1 MSETHLQGDL
11 VAPGADDASTMT
23 ITRARAL
30 SYRGPKRR
38 TKRGPRNYLVEL
50 SAVDVAGEVIRG
62 IGEGQ
67 PRGHRTGDVAGGSWE
82 FLAAAAGHLHHQQ
95 IDVSTP
101 EAALTHI
108 RELVASCWQHA
119 AGLRDSDDG
128 ARPFRGTIMAVEIAL
143 LDLVARRFGLP
154 LADLLGRVRDTAP
167 LAPASLRPRLT
178 ESEISQRLRHQAG
191 RSEYTR
197 LLGTAELDE
206 SIEMM
211 CTAAFINAGPVVAEF
226 EKPQWIDFNGQLSE
240 ALAEQLLDRLVE
252 LMVSGDLPNRLVVE
266 QPVASEE
273 VAALPRL
280 QRRADAAVA
289 AAGLAEGA
297 LVIMADEAIWD
308 AEDLAALAESGT
320 VRALNIRP
328 AQAGGLLASLD
339 LARAFHRTD
348 PEAGVMITRMAGAS
362 RLTTMALRHLALA
375 VPQVDSVKLGSTV
388 DEGLTIVRTA
398 DETVA
403 YDADRQAES
412 AESAESS
419 DAAEVPGENGSA
431 EEEAGSSSADD
442 EASVAEVATGGSEYD
457 DDVEA
462 DADTDA
468 DAARYQLSV
477 GPDAGLGLELVNA
490 NLIEPVLNYTTFP
503 PPRVPVHDGVPARQ
517 YDDVD
522 FIRPLGA
529 YATHGHIVERE
540 ALAYGLNTRRFS
552 KTTFMADD
560 GEHPPLTFRTARWPL
575 SSAAA
580 ASIVRHKESTRIL
593 LDQFG
598 CPVPKGRTFSNGD
611 GERALEYAERI
622 GYPVVLKPAAGSMGV
637 GVTANIGGAEELRS
651 ALERLEGSTM
661 GHGEFIVEQ
670 HIHGRDYRIMVLG
683 DEVVAAVERVPAS
696 VLGDGVSSVAELIL
710 AKNAVRKQNSHLGPL
725 KLKWNATSIY
735 ETARLGYT
743 ADSVIPDGERVFLNS
758 ANNLTQGGDSIE
770 ILDDLHPSIIEASI
784 KAVQAIP
791 GLAYCGVDFLLEDH
805 TRPLDEQEG
814 AVCELNAVA
823 AIPVAEY
830 PMFGTP
836 RPLSEKFFLRSAEV
850 FDVAV
855 SAQRADHLTL
865 LLEVKGRVT
874 GVGYRRWFARRARQH
889 GCAGSIRNRGR
900 RRVEIKVAGPT
911 VAVSALVTAAIL
923 GPARALPTSVRT
935 THIDEDLGDSFEVIT
950 AGGEGLVAA
959 EDDDLGKGGAA

>member
-1 MSETHLQGDL
+1 MSKTDLQGDV
-11 VAPGADDASTMT
+11 VAPVADDASTMT

-38 TKRGPRNYLVEL
+38 TKRGPRNYVIEL
-50 SAVDVAGEVIRG
+50 SAVDADGAEIRG

-82 FLAAAAGHLHHQQ
+82 FLAAAAGQLHHQQ
-95 IDVSTP
+95 VDVSTP
-101 EAALTHI
+101 EASLAHI
-108 RELVASCWQHA
+108 RELVANCWQHA
-119 AGLRDSDDG
+119 ADLRDDDDG

-143 LDLVARRFGLP
+143 LDVAARRFDLP
-154 LADLLGRVRDTAP
+154 LADLLGRLRDTAP
-167 LAPASLRPRLT
+167 LAPASLRTRLT
-178 ESEISQRLRHQAG
+178 EQEISQRLRHQAG

-206 SIEMM
+206 SIELM
-211 CTAAFINAGPVVAEF
+211 CTAAFINAGPAVAEF
-226 EKPQWIDFNGQLSE
+226 DKPQWIDFNGQLSE
-240 ALAEQLLDRLVE
+240 ALAEQLLDRLVK
-252 LMVSGDLPNRLVVE
+252 LMVSGDLPSRLVVE

-273 VAALPRL
+273 VVTLPRL

-289 AAGLAEGA
+289 AAGLAEGSLA
-297 LVIMADEAIWD
+297 IMADEAIWD
-308 AEDLAALAESGT
+308 REDLAALSEVGA

-339 LARAFHRTD
+339 LARAFHEVVPD
-348 PEAGVMITRMAGAS
+348 AGVMITRMAGAS
-362 RLTTMALRHLALA
+362 RLTTTALRHLALA

-388 DEGLTIVRTA
+388 DEGLTLVRTV
-398 DETVA
+398 DEAVF
-403 YDADRQAES
+403 YDADRETEQAEPV
-412 AESAESS
+412 AESGSNEGEAELLTS
-419 DAAEVPGENGSA
+419 
-431 EEEAGSSSADD
+431 D
-442 EASVAEVATGGSEYD
+442 EAPVAELATGGSEYD
-457 DDVEA
+457 DEVEA
-462 DADTDA
+462 DADADA
-468 DAARYQLSV
+468 DSAHYQLSV
-477 GPDAGLGLELVNA
+477 RPEPGLGLELVNA
-490 NLIEPVLNYTTFP
+490 NLIEPVINYATFP
-503 PPRVPVHDGVPARQ
+503 PPRVPVHDGAEARQ

-540 ALAYGLNTRRFS
+540 ALAYGLNTRRFN

-560 GEHPPLTFRTARWPL
+560 GEHPTLTFRTARWPL

-598 CPVPKGRTFSNGD
+598 CPVPKGRTFSHGD
-611 GERALEYAERI
+611 GARALEYAERI

-637 GVTANIGGAEELRS
+637 GVTADIQNAEELGS

-683 DEVVAAVERVPAS
+683 QEVVAAVERVPAS
-696 VLGDGVSSVAELIL
+696 VLGDGVSSLAELIL
-710 AKNAVRKQNSHLGPL
+710 AKNSVRKQNSHLGPL

-735 ETARLGYT
+735 ETSRLGYT

-805 TRPLDEQEG
+805 TRPLAEQEG

-836 RPLSEKFFLRSAEV
+836 RPLSEKFFLRSADV

-855 SAQRADHLTL
+855 SAQRAEHLTL
-865 LLEVKGRVT
+865 QLEVKGRVT

-889 GCAGSIRNRGR
+889 GCVGSIRNRGR

-923 GPARALPTSVRT
+923 GPSRALPTSVRT
-935 THIDEDLGDSFEVIT
+935 THLDEDLGDSFEVIT
-950 AGGEGLVAA
+950 VGGEGLIEA
-959 EDDDLGKGGAA
+959 EDDDLGKEGAA